1 VVAED
6 PAYKGR
12 MGWKLLLLSAGLTL
26 NISPGLV
33 SGDQA
38 TLGYPQSAPATSHT
52 AHFPQQEVTAPLG
65 YPSSYPV
72 EGGETGLTASG
83 SHYYSNYPT
92 GGGGG
97 QYDYGLQYGETDRQD
112 VSLFT
117 FPMVITAFFSAM
129 MGGLLAPLV
138 VNVAARMGDFELPV
152 LPDIGDLEVPE
163 FPIKRVNQKKKK
175 TKKGRELMED
185 SIVELISRGLKHL
198 NSNQAAAGQHKADH
212 QAGQHKADHQAE

>member
-1 VVAED
+1 
-6 PAYKGR
+6 
-12 MGWKLLLLSAGLTL
+12 MGWNLLLLSAGLAL
-26 NISPGLV
+26 NILPDLV
-33 SGDQA
+33 CGDQA

-72 EGGETGLTASG
+72 EGSDTTGLTASG
-83 SHYYSNYPT
+83 SQYYSNYPT
-92 GGGGG
+92 TGAGGG

-163 FPIKRVNQKKKK
+163 FPIKRVTPKKKK
-175 TKKGRELMED
+175 TKKGRELVED
-185 SIVELISRGLKHL
+185 SIVQLISRGLRHL
-198 NSNQAAAGQHKADH
+198 SSDPHH
-212 QAGQHKADHQAE
+212 

>member
-1 VVAED
+1 VVAVEVAVMAEA
-6 PAYKGR
+6 PAYKGS
-12 MGWKLLLLSAGLTL
+12 MGWKLLLLCVGLTL
-26 NISPGLV
+26 CISPGLV
-33 SGDQA
+33 CGDQA

-72 EGGETGLTASG
+72 EGADTGLTASG
-83 SHYYSNYPT
+83 SQYYSNYPT

-97 QYDYGLQYGETDRQD
+97 QYDYGLQYGDTDRQD

-175 TKKGRELMED
+175 TKKGRDLMAD
-185 SIVELISRGLKHL
+185 SIVGLISRGLKHL
-198 NSNQAAAGQHKADH
+198 NSDQTADDQHHAD
-212 QAGQHKADHQAE
+212 

>member
-1 VVAED
+1 MG
-6 PAYKGR
+6 AYKGR
-12 MGWKLLLLSAGLTL
+12 MGLKLLLLSTGLILIT
-26 NISPGLV
+26 PDLV

-72 EGGETGLTASG
+72 EVADTTLTAQG
-83 SHYYSNYPT
+83 SQYYANYPT

-138 VNVAARMGDFELPV
+138 VNVAARCEKHFPLYCFTRMGDLELPV

-175 TKKGRELMED
+175 KTKKGRDLIED
-185 SIVELISRGLKHL
+185 SIVSLISSGLEHL
-198 NSNQAAAGQHKADH
+198 TSEQSQH
-212 QAGQHKADHQAE
+212 

>member
-1 VVAED
+1 VRP

-12 MGWKLLLLSAGLTL
+12 MGLKLLLLSAGLILIT
-26 NISPGLV
+26 PDLV

-72 EGGETGLTASG
+72 EVADTTLTAQG
-83 SHYYSNYPT
+83 SQYYANYPT

-138 VNVAARMGDFELPV
+138 VNVAARMGDLELPV

-175 TKKGRELMED
+175 KTKKSRDLIED
-185 SIVELISRGLKHL
+185 SIVSLISSGLEHL
-198 NSNQAAAGQHKADH
+198 TSEQSQH
-212 QAGQHKADHQAE
+212 

>member
-1 VVAED
+1 MGSASR
-6 PAYKGR
+6 ACTLQTS
-12 MGWKLLLLSAGLTL
+12 MGWKLLLLSAGLAL
-26 NISPGLV
+26 NVLPDSV

-72 EGGETGLTASG
+72 EVADTTLTAQG
-83 SHYYSNYPT
+83 SQYYANYPT

-152 LPDIGDLEVPE
+152 LPDIGDIEVPE
-163 FPIKRVNQKKKK
+163 FPIKRVNQKKKKK

-198 NSNQAAAGQHKADH
+198 NSPGGKLQSEHEAD
-212 QAGQHKADHQAE
+212 

>member
-1 VVAED
+1 M
-6 PAYKGR
+6 GR
-12 MGWKLLLLSAGLTL
+12 KLLLVSASLA
-26 NISPGLV
+26 ISLPGLV

-72 EGGETGLTASG
+72 EGADTSSGLTASG
-83 SHYYSNYPT
+83 SQYYANYPT
-92 GGGGG
+92 GSG
-97 QYDYGLQYGETDRQD
+97 QYDYGLQYGDTDRLD
-112 VSLFT
+112 ASLFT

-138 VNVAARMGDFELPV
+138 VNVAARMGDIELPV
-152 LPDIGDLEVPE
+152 LPDIADLEVPE

-175 TKKGRELMED
+175 TKKGRELIED
-185 SIVELISRGLKHL
+185 SIVGLISSGLRHLSADL
-198 NSNQAAAGQHKADH
+198 NSEDDQHQDFPEY
-212 QAGQHKADHQAE
+212 D

>member
-1 VVAED
+1 
-6 PAYKGR
+6 
-12 MGWKLLLLSAGLTL
+12 MGKLLLLSAGLILIT
-26 NISPGLV
+26 PDLV

-72 EGGETGLTASG
+72 EGSDTGLTASG
-83 SHYYSNYPT
+83 SQSYSNYQSTPG

-163 FPIKRVNQKKKK
+163 FPIKRVNPKKKK

-185 SIVELISRGLKHL
+185 SIVELLSRGLKHITSDSDKHRPDLEL
-198 NSNQAAAGQHKADH
+198 N
-212 QAGQHKADHQAE
+212 

>member
-1 VVAED
+1 
-6 PAYKGR
+6 

-26 NISPGLV
+26 NILPV

-72 EGGETGLTASG
+72 EGADTSLTASG
-83 SHYYSNYPT
+83 SQYYSNYPT
-92 GGGGG
+92 TGAGAG

-163 FPIKRVNQKKKK
+163 FPIKRVNPKKKK
-175 TKKGRELMED
+175 TKKGRDLMED
-185 SIVELISRGLKHL
+185 SIVELLSRGLKHL
-198 NSNQAAAGQHKADH
+198 TSDKLKVETANIG
-212 QAGQHKADHQAE
+212 

>member
-1 VVAED
+1 
-6 PAYKGR
+6 

-26 NISPGLV
+26 NILTV
-33 SGDQA
+33 CGDQQA

-72 EGGETGLTASG
+72 EGTDTGLTASG
-83 SHYYSNYPT
+83 SQYYSNYPT
-92 GGGGG
+92 TGAGSG

-138 VNVAARMGDFELPV
+138 VNVAARMGEFELPV
-152 LPDIGDLEVPE
+152 LPDIADLEVPE
-163 FPIKRVNQKKKK
+163 FPIKRVNPKKKK

-185 SIVELISRGLKHL
+185 SIVELLSMGLKHL
-198 NSNQAAAGQHKADH
+198 SSENHKSDLN
-212 QAGQHKADHQAE
+212 

>member
-1 VVAED
+1 
-6 PAYKGR
+6 
-12 MGWKLLLLSAGLTL
+12 MGWKLLLLSAGLSL
-26 NISPGLV
+26 NILPDLV
-33 SGDQA
+33 CGDQA

-72 EGGETGLTASG
+72 EGSDTGLTASG
-83 SHYYSNYPT
+83 SQYYSNYQST
-92 GGGGG
+92 TGGGGGG

-152 LPDIGDLEVPE
+152 LPDISDIEVPE
-163 FPIKRVNQKKKK
+163 FPIKRVNEKKKKK

-185 SIVELISRGLKHL
+185 SIVDLISIGLKHL
-198 NSNQAAAGQHKADH
+198 SSPGVH
-212 QAGQHKADHQAE
+212 AELETD

>member
-1 VVAED
+1 MGNALFLLCRRSAA
-6 PAYKGR
+6 PCFPGR
-12 MGWKLLLLSAGLTL
+12 MGLKLLLLSAGLILIT
-26 NISPGLV
+26 PDLV

-72 EGGETGLTASG
+72 EVADTTLTAQG
-83 SHYYSNYPT
+83 SQYYANYPT

-112 VSLFT
+112 LSLFT

-152 LPDIGDLEVPE
+152 LPDIGDIEVPE
-163 FPIKRVNQKKKK
+163 FPIKRVNEKKKKK

-198 NSNQAAAGQHKADH
+198 NSPGGQLQSEHEAD
-212 QAGQHKADHQAE
+212 

>member
-1 VVAED
+1 MGMAEA
-6 PAYKGR
+6 PAYKGS
-12 MGWKLLLLSAGLTL
+12 MGWKLLLLCVGLTL
-26 NISPGLV
+26 CISPGLV
-33 SGDQA
+33 CGDQA

-72 EGGETGLTASG
+72 EGADTSITASG
-83 SHYYSNYPT
+83 SQYYSNYPT
-92 GGGGG
+92 TGAGAG

-138 VNVAARMGDFELPV
+138 VNVAARMGDLELPV

-175 TKKGRELMED
+175 KTKKGRDLIED
-185 SIVELISRGLKHL
+185 SIVSLISSGLEHL
-198 NSNQAAAGQHKADH
+198 TSEQSQH
-212 QAGQHKADHQAE
+212 

>member
-1 VVAED
+1 
-6 PAYKGR
+6 
-12 MGWKLLLLSAGLTL
+12 MGWKLLLLSAGLAL
-26 NISPGLV
+26 NVLPDSV

-72 EGGETGLTASG
+72 EGADTGLTASG
-83 SHYYSNYPT
+83 SQYYSNYPT
-92 GGGGG
+92 SGAGGG

-152 LPDIGDLEVPE
+152 LPDIGDIEVPE
-163 FPIKRVNQKKKK
+163 FPIKRVNEKKKKK

-198 NSNQAAAGQHKADH
+198 NSPGGQLQSEHEAN
-212 QAGQHKADHQAE
+212 

>member
-1 VVAED
+1 MGSASR
-6 PAYKGR
+6 ACTLQTS
-12 MGWKLLLLSAGLTL
+12 MGWKLLLLSAGLAL
-26 NISPGLV
+26 NVLPDLV

-72 EGGETGLTASG
+72 EVADTTLTAQG
-83 SHYYSNYPT
+83 SQYYANYPT
-92 GGGGG
+92 GGGGE

-152 LPDIGDLEVPE
+152 LPDIGDIEVPE
-163 FPIKRVNQKKKK
+163 FPIKRVNEKKKKK

-198 NSNQAAAGQHKADH
+198 KSPGGQLQSEHEAD
-212 QAGQHKADHQAE
+212 

>member
-1 VVAED
+1 
-6 PAYKGR
+6 
-12 MGWKLLLLSAGLTL
+12 MGWKLLLLSAGLSL
-26 NISPGLV
+26 NILPDFV
-33 SGDQA
+33 CGDQA

-72 EGGETGLTASG
+72 EAADTGLTASG
-83 SHYYSNYPT
+83 SQYYSNYPAAT
-92 GGGGG
+92 TGGGG
-97 QYDYGLQYGETDRQD
+97 QYDYGLQFGETDRQD

-138 VNVAARMGDFELPV
+138 VNVAARMGDLELPV
-152 LPDIGDLEVPE
+152 LPDIGDIEVPE
-163 FPIKRVNQKKKK
+163 FPIKRVNEKKKKK

-185 SIVELISRGLKHL
+185 SIVDLISIGLKHL
-198 NSNQAAAGQHKADH
+198 SSPDQPELEMD
-212 QAGQHKADHQAE
+212 

>member
-1 VVAED
+1 MGNALFLLCRRSAA
-6 PAYKGR
+6 PCFPGR
-12 MGWKLLLLSAGLTL
+12 MGLKLLLLSAGLILIT
-26 NISPGLV
+26 PDLV

-72 EGGETGLTASG
+72 EGADTSSGLTASG
-83 SHYYSNYPT
+83 SQYYANYPT
-92 GGGGG
+92 GSG
-97 QYDYGLQYGETDRQD
+97 QYDYGLQYGDTDRLD
-112 VSLFT
+112 ASLFT

-152 LPDIGDLEVPE
+152 LPDIGDIEVPE
-163 FPIKRVNQKKKK
+163 FPIKRVNEK

-198 NSNQAAAGQHKADH
+198 NSPGGQL
-212 QAGQHKADHQAE
+212 

>member
-1 VVAED
+1 MGSASR
-6 PAYKGR
+6 ACTLQTS
-12 MGWKLLLLSAGLTL
+12 MGWKLLLLSAGLAL
-26 NISPGLV
+26 NVLPDSV

-72 EGGETGLTASG
+72 EVADTTLTAQG
-83 SHYYSNYPT
+83 SQYYANYPT

-152 LPDIGDLEVPE
+152 LPDIGDIGVPE
-163 FPIKRVNQKKKK
+163 FPIKRVNEKKKKK

-198 NSNQAAAGQHKADH
+198 KSPGGQLQSEHEAD
-212 QAGQHKADHQAE
+212 

>member
-1 VVAED
+1 MGAVTAEA
-6 PAYKGR
+6 PAYKGS
-12 MGWKLLLLSAGLTL
+12 MGWKLLLLCVGLTL
-26 NISPGLV
+26 CISPGLV
-33 SGDQA
+33 CGDQA

-65 YPSSYPV
+65 YPV
-72 EGGETGLTASG
+72 EVADTTLTAQG
-83 SHYYSNYPT
+83 SQYYANHPT

-138 VNVAARMGDFELPV
+138 VNVAARMGDLELPV
-152 LPDIGDLEVPE
+152 LPDISDLEVPE

-175 TKKGRELMED
+175 KTKKGRDLIED
-185 SIVELISRGLKHL
+185 SIVSLISSGLEHL
-198 NSNQAAAGQHKADH
+198 TSEQSQH
-212 QAGQHKADHQAE
+212 